1 MKYFANGVIEA
12 FTYGNGVAHTKTL
25 NPEYQIEDIKDETN
39 SALVNHLRYSYD
51 SNDNISQ
58 ILNLKAFEYSLN
70 AISYDGLDRLTDI
83 SGGANI
89 GNTQVEYDGLG
100 NITYYQTKHST
111 LDYVYDRSDNKNRLI
126 SVTGTG
132 SASKSYSSF
141 HYDPSGNVIYNGH
154 RSFDYNALGQ
164 MTSSGSFSYLYN
176 GNNKRVYQHD
186 SNGPAYSVYGYDG
199 KLRYL
204 ETSDGGTNHIYL
216 NNQIIARDGIAR
228 SENGYQHFKAFGK
241 SVDGATD
248 NVGYTGHKYDTAIDL
263 NYMQARYYDPVIGRF
278 YSNDPV
284 GWTPKNPVM
293 SFNRYLYVN
302 NNPYKYTDPNGE
314 FLDAIVDIGFI
325 AYDLYDMATNGVNA
339 TNSASLGANVAGLF
353 IPGATGLGLAA
364 RAWDKG
370 VDAANAL
377 RRTCCFVA
385 GTQVL
390 TEDGYKNIEDVKLGE
405 KLWAKNTETGEQDW
419 KPVTKVFIEPDRGIF
434 EIKLVASDGFEQKIQ
449 ATDDHPFYVIGK
461 GWKQTIELK
470 VGDKIETDGNGAMEV
485 VSVIDEQRLDLTYNF
500 TVADFHTYYV
510 TKKNVLVHNC
520 NYIPAPK
527 EIEGISGLTPAKP
540 KTSVQGGGGL
550 RKRWKDK
557 KGNIYEWDS
566 QHGTLEKYNK
576 RGKHQ
581 GEFDPKTGEQ
591 TKPKNKKREVEP

>member
-1 MKYFANGVIEA
+1 MIGRLHSGHIKRITYPNDDVVEYRYNGRGQPISVRRLADTTHPAFTYAKEVKYFANGVIEA
-12 FTYGNGVAHTKTL
+12 FTYGNGVEHTKTL

-39 SALVNHLRYSYD
+39 SALVNHLRYAYD

-141 HYDPSGNVIYNGH
+141 QYDPSGNVIYNGH

-164 MTSSGSFSYLYN
+164 MTSSGSFSYLYDS
-176 GNNKRVYQHD
+176 NNKRVYQHD

-228 SENGYQHFKAFGK
+228 SENGYQHFKAFGE

-278 YSNDPV
+278 YSNDPL
-284 GWTPKNPVM
+284 GAMGHISQGNIQG
-293 SFNRYLYVN
+293 FNRYNYAY
-302 NNPYKYTDPNGE
+302 NNPYKYTDPDGNNPKLLAD
-314 FLDAIVDIGFI
+314 FAL
-325 AYDLYDMATNGVNA
+325 
-339 TNSASLGANVAGLF
+339 NVALNV
-353 IPGATGLGLAA
+353 ATTGELGLAL
-364 RAWDKG
+364 
-370 VDAANAL
+370 AAKETVTGAL
-377 RRTCCFVA
+377 NPAKTLKTA
-385 GTQVL
+385 
-390 TEDGYKNIEDVKLGE
+390 E
-405 KLWAKNTETGEQDW
+405 KLYSALKSSKKTGSYSVTFKNGKTYDGKGPVGRMEQSIKEKADKNGGVESADW
-419 KPVTKVFIEPDRGIF
+419 KPAKNDREAF
-434 EIKLVASDGFEQKIQ
+434 K
-449 ATDDHPFYVIGK
+449 
-461 GWKQTIELK
+461 
-470 VGDKIETDGNGAMEV
+470 
-485 VSVIDEQRLDLTYNF
+485 DEHKRM
-500 TVADFHTYYV
+500 VERS
-510 TKKNVLVHNC
+510 
-520 NYIPAPK
+520 P
-527 EIEGISGLTPAKP
+527 EGHKSENSL
-540 KTSVQGGGGL
+540 
-550 RKRWKDK
+550 
-557 KGNIYEWDS
+557 
-566 QHGTLEKYNK
+566 NK
-576 RGKHQ
+576 RASPGRRYCKQ
-581 GEFDPKTGEQ
+581 DGDC
-591 TKPKNKKREVEP
+591 